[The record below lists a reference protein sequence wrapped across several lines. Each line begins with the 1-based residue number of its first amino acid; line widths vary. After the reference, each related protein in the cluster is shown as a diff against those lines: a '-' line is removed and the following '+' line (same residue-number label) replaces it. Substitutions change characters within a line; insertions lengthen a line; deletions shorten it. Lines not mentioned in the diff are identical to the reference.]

1 MFITNNENFYQVVK
15 SWNYYTINKLE
26 KWDPNLLTAINVI
39 FAIIYILKY
48 QNALVVRCPLVWSE
62 KSKTKH

>member
-26 KWDPNLLTAINVI
+26 K
-39 FAIIYILKY
+39 
-48 QNALVVRCPLVWSE
+48 
-62 KSKTKH
+62 